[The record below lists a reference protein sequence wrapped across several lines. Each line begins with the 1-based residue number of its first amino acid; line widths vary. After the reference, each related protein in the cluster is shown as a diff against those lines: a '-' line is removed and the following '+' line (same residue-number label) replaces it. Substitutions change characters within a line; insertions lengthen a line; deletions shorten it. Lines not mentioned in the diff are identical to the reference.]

1 MELNQ
6 RVEKCDAGTDET
18 GSYKKKK
25 KKKLQMLFGC
35 CKKMLNFTV
44 LQKTR
49 SECESTG
56 AENAAGYKK
65 NEGNNA
71 EEIVN

>member
-1 MELNQ
+1 
-6 RVEKCDAGTDET
+6 
-18 GSYKKKK
+18 
-25 KKKLQMLFGC
+25 MLFGC

-49 SECESTG
+49 SKSTG

-65 NEGNNA
+65 K
-71 EEIVN
+71 

>member
-1 MELNQ
+1 
-6 RVEKCDAGTDET
+6 
-18 GSYKKKK
+18 
-25 KKKLQMLFGC
+25 MLFGC

>member
-1 MELNQ
+1 MKDVKLSLTREMRNVTTRRMKLE
-6 RVEKCDAGTDET
+6 V
-18 GSYKKKK
+18 KKKTN
-25 KKKLQMLFGC
+25 LQMLFGC

-49 SECESTG
+49 SKSTG

-65 NEGNNA
+65 K
-71 EEIVN
+71 